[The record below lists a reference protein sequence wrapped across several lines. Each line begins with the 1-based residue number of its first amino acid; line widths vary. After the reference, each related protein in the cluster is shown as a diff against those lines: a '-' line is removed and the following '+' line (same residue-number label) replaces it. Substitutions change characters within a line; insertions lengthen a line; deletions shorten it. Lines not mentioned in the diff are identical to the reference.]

1 MVREFYMCNRQ
12 EANTVMRKLL
22 SFCFYWKF
30 QPWKNFKCN
39 YCWATNECSS
49 LYGSCCQ
56 NKRRIV
62 IWNRRQR
69 KRGTKKGILI
79 GNYWNHMKWGNEKI
93 LALCTGRP
101 HASFA
106 AKQLFF
112 CILIALLLFFL
123 FLICRLLPTMF
134 SYCYI
139 FYILLW

>member
-1 MVREFYMCNRQ
+1 MCNRQ
-12 EANTVMRKLL
+12 DANTVMRKVP

-39 YCWATNECSS
+39 YCSAINECSS

-93 LALCTGRP
+93 LALCKGRP

-106 AKQLFF
+106 AKQLFI
-112 CILIALLLFFL
+112 CILIFLLFFFSFPYLSFLSSSIFSSYISNLL
-123 FLICRLLPTMF
+123 F
-134 SYCYI
+134 
-139 FYILLW
+139 